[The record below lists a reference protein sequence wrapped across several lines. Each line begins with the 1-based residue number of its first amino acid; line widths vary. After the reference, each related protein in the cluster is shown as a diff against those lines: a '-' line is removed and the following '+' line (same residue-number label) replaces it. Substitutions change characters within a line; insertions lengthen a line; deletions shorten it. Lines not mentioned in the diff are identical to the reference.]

1 MATIAVARSASGLN
15 DVANLKDVATHEET
29 QSAAEHLATRAE
41 VDVVARALCAVSMNT
56 SLSEALMSFYAA
68 LDAHE
73 ARERSAL
80 VLDRMQKILPDD
92 LAKDLPELSRYE
104 RPWAEQS
111 EIDTKDGRS
120 LVYRFALPA
129 IYLIG
134 ALMLVLSVVGS
145 ITTMHYLVGH

>member
-1 MATIAVARSASGLN
+1 MATMAVARSTSGLN
-15 DVANLKDVATHEET
+15 DVANPNIATHDET
-29 QSAAEHLATRAE
+29 QNGAEHLAIRAE

-56 SLSEALMSFYAA
+56 ALSEALMSFYAT
-68 LDAHE
+68 LDPQE
-73 ARERSAL
+73 ARERSSL

-104 RPWAEQS
+104 RPWTEQS
-111 EIDTKDGRS
+111 EADTEDGRS

-129 IYLIG
+129 VYLIG